1 MNIGQAAEAT
11 GLSAKMI
18 RHYEQSGLLQP
29 TQRSAAGYRQY
40 QPKDIEILKF
50 IRRARVLGFSLADIA
65 GLLALWQNPQRSNT
79 VVKQV
84 AQQHLAEVEQKLQE
98 LHAMKQ
104 TLQQMIAQCA
114 ADGGAH
120 CAILQHLAKP
130 QPLIKPTRS

>member
-1 MNIGQAAEAT
+1 MNIGQAAAAS

-29 TQRSAAGYRQY
+29 MQRSDAGYRQY

-84 AQQHLAEVEQKLQE
+84 ALQHLAEVELKLQE

-130 QPLIKPTRS
+130 ASS

>member
-1 MNIGQAAEAT
+1 MNIGQAAAAT

-18 RHYEQSGLLQP
+18 RHYEQRGLLKP
-29 TQRSAAGYRQY
+29 TQRSDAGYRQY
-40 QPKDIEILKF
+40 QQKDIEILKF
-50 IRRARVLGFSLADIA
+50 IRRARVLGFALADIT

-84 AQQHLAEVEQKLQE
+84 AQQHLAGVEQKLQE

-104 TLQQMIAQCA
+104 TLQQMMAQCA

-130 QPLIKPTRS
+130 IRS

>member
-1 MNIGQAAEAT
+1 MNIGQAAAAS

-18 RHYEQSGLLQP
+18 RHYEQNGLLQP
-29 TQRSAAGYRQY
+29 TQRSEAGYRQY
-40 QPKDIEILKF
+40 QSKDIEILKF

-84 AQQHLAEVEQKLQE
+84 ALQHLAEVELKLQE

-120 CAILQHLAKP
+120 CAILQQLAN
-130 QPLIKPTRS
+130 SAAEVN